1 MPSLRGVSSSEQ
13 TEALASRDA
22 ERDEEPHGVDLW
34 IMPYI
39 RDVSLWPVL
48 VVLIVHVVAFVTPVL
63 LYAIRDS
70 RTGPIFAIG
79 IVVLLSLRGIYWEI
93 RSRKTF
99 GAISW
104 LIVVSW
110 VSSFVA
116 AYFANLHDFL

>member
-1 MPSLRGVSSSEQ
+1 
-13 TEALASRDA
+13 
-22 ERDEEPHGVDLW
+22 VDLW

-63 LYAIRDS
+63 LYAIREQ
-70 RTGPIFAIG
+70 RTGPIVCVG
-79 IVVLLSLRGIYWEI
+79 IVVLLSLRGIYWEMQA
-93 RSRKTF
+93 RKTF